1 MSLLFGLLLSLDL
14 LDVSNLVIEVL
25 RVMPERWDKE
35 ANLQKLDKYARIAV
49 AKGAQ
54 LVVTPEGFLDGY
66 VGNDAVRIRLSR
78 NSSRGA
84 PGVQCWKPD

>member
-1 MSLLFGLLLSLDL
+1 MNLLSGLLLSLGLIDGT
-14 LDVSNLVIEVL
+14 NLVIGVL

-35 ANLQKLDKYARIAV
+35 ANLQKLDKYARIVV

-66 VGNDAVRIRLSR
+66 VGNDAVRMRLSR
-78 NSSRGA
+78 NSLRGA
-84 PGVQCWKPD
+84 PGVHCWKPD